1 MRSFVLPVRYFLFL
15 LLIMVAM
22 VLAEFFATA
31 TASERLILVVTSPF
45 ANTIFGKIF
54 NTLFFAILI
63 LICYTA
69 GAYFIVR
76 KMPDEASRFTATRI
90 FTVLLLGLG
99 LLLVLMEW
107 VEDPSQIVL
116 FLGIIWAAMV
126 VALRD
131 LIQNMV
137 GSLTLLVTRM
147 YRIGDRIQ
155 IKGVYGL
162 VMDIGFFRTT
172 MMQLDRESGDHP
184 SGQIVTVPNGILFR
198 EVVMNTSRDLSVA
211 GDEIRITL
219 PFSADLPH
227 ARAVL
232 LEVVH
237 RHTRE
242 IQVQAAKEIEQLGDK
257 KFLPSYETSP
267 GVYLHI
273 DDYKVLMV
281 LKYFTS
287 STRRSEIK
295 GLIIEEISRL
305 IPEITKIDQ

>member
-1 MRSFVLPVRYFLFL
+1 MRSYVLPFRYFLFL
-15 LLIMVAM
+15 FLIIGTM
-22 VLAEFFATA
+22 VLAEFFMTA
-31 TASERLILVVTSPF
+31 TVSENLIIIVTSPF
-45 ANTIFGKIF
+45 ANTFFGKVF
-54 NTLFFAILI
+54 DTLFLAILI
-63 LICYTA
+63 LIGYSI
-69 GAYFIVR
+69 GAYLIVR
-76 KMPDEASRFTATRI
+76 KMPDEASRFTSIRI
-90 FTVLLLGLG
+90 FTVILIGLG
-99 LLLVLMEW
+99 LLLGLMEW
-107 VEDPSQIVL
+107 VDDPGQIVL
-116 FLGIIWAAMV
+116 ILGIIWAAMV

-137 GSLTLLVTRM
+137 GSLTLLITRM

-172 MMQLDRESGDHP
+172 LMQLDRESGDHP
-184 SGQIVTVPNGILFR
+184 TGEIVTVPNGILFR
-198 EVVMNTSRDLSVA
+198 EVAMNTSRHLSVT

-232 LEVVH
+232 LDVVH
-237 RHTRE
+237 RNTRE
-242 IQVQAAKEIEQLGDK
+242 IQAQAAKEIEQLGDK

-267 GVYLHI
+267 TVYLHI
-273 DDYKVLMV
+273 DDYQVLMV

-287 STRRSEIK
+287 SARRSDIK
-295 GLIIEEISRL
+295 GRIIEELCHL

>member
-242 IQVQAAKEIEQLGDK
+242 IQVQAAKEIEQPRG
-257 KFLPSYETSP
+257 
-267 GVYLHI
+267 
-273 DDYKVLMV
+273 
-281 LKYFTS
+281 
-287 STRRSEIK
+287 
-295 GLIIEEISRL
+295 
-305 IPEITKIDQ
+305 